1 MDNGRHI
8 LKVGNNSFKY
18 FHSYLGDLPR
28 LHFKPSEEFVKKT
41 MKQTPDSIKNVTHN
55 ITNLLIRFII
65 FKTIS
70 THMKSSWTTAEF
82 DYSSFF
88 IVFSTVS
95 HCYGLHYV
103 VFLTYFLFL
112 PFLWNRVLQFEK
124 AAKLHT
130 VWNALD
136 LRWFHWYAAIQIYQ
150 NSSLM

>member
-1 MDNGRHI
+1 MDLVNGKMDNGRHI

-70 THMKSSWTTAEF
+70 THMKSSELPQNLTILHF
-82 DYSSFF
+82 SLFF
-88 IVFSTVS
+88 LRSHIVMDCTMLFS
-95 HCYGLHYV
+95 
-103 VFLTYFLFL
+103 
-112 PFLWNRVLQFEK
+112 
-124 AAKLHT
+124 
-130 VWNALD
+130 
-136 LRWFHWYAAIQIYQ
+136 
-150 NSSLM
+150 